1 MLRIVLCML
10 YYLDET
16 PGGSWAD
23 RTLGVLGYDKNPEVL
38 QLIMRTLY
46 ERISSSITA
55 VDGVPVVPCPLFR
68 ALDGKTTADY
78 AQRVEPS
85 IQGGEKLAKVIV
97 DAVFAESAAA
107 TPWAREAAA
116 ADH

>member
-1 MLRIVLCML
+1 M
-10 YYLDET
+10 
-16 PGGSWAD
+16 
-23 RTLGVLGYDKNPEVL
+23 GYDKNPEVL

>member
-1 MLRIVLCML
+1 M
-10 YYLDET
+10 
-16 PGGSWAD
+16 A
-23 RTLGVLGYDKNPEVL
+23 LGVFVNEHELLEVPA
-38 QLIMRTLY
+38 IMRTLY

-116 ADH
+116 AHN